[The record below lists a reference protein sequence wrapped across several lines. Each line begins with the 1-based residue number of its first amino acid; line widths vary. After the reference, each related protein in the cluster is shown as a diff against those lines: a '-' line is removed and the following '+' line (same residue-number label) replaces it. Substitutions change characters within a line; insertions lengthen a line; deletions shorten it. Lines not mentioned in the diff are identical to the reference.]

1 MVVKVRCLCWQG
13 LDTCSRDTRDSL
25 CVCQQQRELTT
36 ACGGACVCVH
46 QVFDKR
52 KDITSLVVYKQ
63 QLEAIRWGQTGAP
76 HRAPIHCILS
86 YT

>member
-1 MVVKVRCLCWQG
+1 MIHSVCVSNRESSQQLVVCCM
-13 LDTCSRDTRDSL
+13 
-25 CVCQQQRELTT
+25 
-36 ACGGACVCVH
+36 CVCVH